1 MLAKPAEW
9 CPEHPAGGT
18 FPSTLEF
25 GTSSVLESPCA
36 SWTLE
41 WSEDSHLLGSCAT
54 LENPNRIRST
64 ALKQCYPFSDQEVLH
79 SVCREHLCIPG
90 GHFSSFI
97 YKRQSIF
104 ILFMLRT
111 RLCCQASG
119 QGPLKSGTT
128 EVPPLCVL
136 QTHIPEQMADADLN
150 YKLRF
155 IWNPIKG
162 WGRQEGDMGF
172 FSVLVFFLCLK
183 TQEVCVRIW
192 MKTNVK
198 SFIIFIE
205 NIWVLHC

>member
-1 MLAKPAEW
+1 M
-9 CPEHPAGGT
+9 
-18 FPSTLEF
+18 
-25 GTSSVLESPCA
+25 
-36 SWTLE
+36 
-41 WSEDSHLLGSCAT
+41 
-54 LENPNRIRST
+54 
-64 ALKQCYPFSDQEVLH
+64 LH

-97 YKRQSIF
+97 YKHQSIF

-128 EVPPLCVL
+128 EVRDHWSQGSLKSGTTEIHPPPFCVL

-155 IWNPIKG
+155 IWSPIKG
-162 WGRQEGDMGF
+162 WGRQEGDMG
-172 FSVLVFFLCLK
+172 VFFCFGFFVCVWK
-183 TQEVCVRIW
+183 HKEICVRIR